1 MKSGLALKDSF
12 KILLSP
18 LCFKGYV
25 IYVSM
30 QDVEVNC
37 IKNVDKLVI
46 CLNILYQS
54 FGLMVAQVHHQFSF
68 WCTNFS
74 TNCSFYY
81 PFIVLAAVLFLQP
94 KALQQSECFKSQQK
108 CGGFCVSMC
117 ISNLFGDEYIY
128 FGLGG
133 HPILIRRLNG

>member
-54 FGLMVAQVHHQFSF
+54 FGLMVAQVHH
-68 WCTNFS
+68 
-74 TNCSFYY
+74 
-81 PFIVLAAVLFLQP
+81 
-94 KALQQSECFKSQQK
+94 
-108 CGGFCVSMC
+108 
-117 ISNLFGDEYIY
+117 
-128 FGLGG
+128 
-133 HPILIRRLNG
+133 